1 MIKKIKLLFA
11 ICIFVCTSKT
21 FSQSFSNASEY
32 LDFVAAE
39 QEEIQKR
46 MWNYTKALAHSKSDR
61 NINSKR
67 KSLIKTTEEAIAKIE
82 KADGYDGE
90 DYKNKVL
97 KHMRL
102 NESLLKNDYA
112 EIVDMK
118 EVAEQS
124 YDLMEAYILAQ
135 ELADEKMKESQ
146 LEYET
151 NFYAFATKNNIN
163 IIESESDLGKKM
175 EISNEVFQHYNKMY
189 LIYFKVYINEVYL
202 MDALNNQDVSAIQQ
216 NANALSQSAKDG
228 LEILKTVETYKN
240 DNSIVESTKSAFEF
254 FIDEADNQVPKL
266 VDFLILNGD
275 FETIKTTLEKT
286 PERKRTKEQV
296 DTYNKKVKELNKGVK
311 TYNNTNQELN
321 KNRQIAINNLN
332 TTNEN
337 FLARHIPK
345 D

>member
-1 MIKKIKLLFA
+1 MKTSIKTLLVISLFA
-11 ICIFVCTSKT
+11 ISINS
-21 FSQSFSNASEY
+21 FSQNFSNASEY

-39 QEEIQKR
+39 QEEITKK
-46 MWNYTKALAHSKSDR
+46 MWRYTKALAHSKNDR

-67 KSLIKTTEEAIAKIE
+67 KALIKTTEQAIEKIE
-82 KADGYDGE
+82 KADGYDGNE
-90 DYKNKVL
+90 YKNQVL

-102 NESLLKNDYA
+102 NESLLKNEYA
-112 EIVDMK
+112 DIVDMK
-118 EVAEQS
+118 SVAEQS

-146 LEYET
+146 MEYET
-151 NFYAFATKNNIN
+151 NFYAFAAKNNIN

-175 EISNEVFQHYNKMY
+175 AISNEVFQHYNKMY

-202 MDALNNQDVSAIQQ
+202 MDALNKQDVSAIQQ

-254 FIDEADNQVPKL
+254 FIDEADNQIPKL
-266 VDFLILNGD
+266 VDFLILNED
-275 FETIKTTLEKT
+275 FETIKTTFEKT
-286 PERKRTKEQV
+286 PERKRTKDQI
-296 DTYNKKVKELNKGVK
+296 DTYNKKVKEVNKGVK
-311 TYNNTNQELN
+311 TYNSINQNLN
-321 KNRQIAINNLN
+321 SNRQKALNNLN
-332 TTNEN
+332 MTNEK
-337 FLARHIPK
+337 FLARHIPN